1 MARVYSALIIDAD
14 GKTPATLKSILAP
27 YGFEF
32 TITENGP
39 EAVNVARQA
48 APDII
53 FLRAELPLTSGFSV
67 CNRLRRHED
76 TKKTPLIMYS
86 SNVSEDV
93 FEQHRNL
100 KTHADEYLRLPL
112 EAERLIAAIRPL
124 LSLQEPS
131 SKEPSKIQPPPPPP
145 REKSAPN
152 RAAAARPKEAP
163 RGRLDVE
170 LAEAPAPAKQP
181 EPRQQ
186 FEQDFSDG
194 FRQLQQQPEE
204 PSAPAPSA
212 AAVAAAAAR
221 PSEPVP
227 DSEASDASMQAG
239 GFKAQREV
247 LQLKGQLNA
256 KAREILSLKDDL
268 EARERTILDAKR
280 HQRELQAQLGE
291 LESQMLTAQE
301 QILSS
306 REAAEAAQRDKQTA
320 LKREE
325 GVKTRLEV
333 TQKKLKDLETEYGNF
348 RAQAGQERD
357 KLHGQIGEAQQR
369 IETQSALIA
378 DIENERDTLAS
389 HLGDANQQIARLV
402 DGFEGARKTIVSL
415 EDQLADTRK
424 QSEQALADARAER
437 AAAIE
442 SLSNQHQAEIDERDQ
457 DHAAT
462 VKELQSQHA
471 ATVKELQGRLA
482 ELGQHAE
489 QEQERLS
496 QLLAETEE
504 NARLQIAQLTQTL
517 AATEEAARREIE
529 QLRTTLAQTEENAR
543 NEIAALRAAAAEA
556 QAQHEE
562 AAAEAARRISS
573 LEREVD
579 ELGGHLD
586 RAETTIARRRDA
598 ARRAQQA
605 LAVALKVL
613 EEDDQ
618 G

>member
-1 MARVYSALIIDAD
+1 MYSALIIDAD

-112 EAERLIAAIRPL
+112 EAERLLAAIRPL

-131 SKEPSKIQPPPPPP
+131 KEPSKVQPPP
-145 REKSAPN
+145 APE
-152 RAAAARPKEAP
+152 RSSSGPARAARPKDT

-170 LAEAPAPAKQP
+170 LADAPPPPRQP

-194 FRQLQQQPEE
+194 FRQLQDE
-204 PSAPAPSA
+204 PAAAPPAPPA
-212 AAVAAAAAR
+212 PAAVAAAAAR
-221 PSEPVP
+221 PAEAPPP
-227 DSEASDASMQAG
+227 DAEASDASIQAG

-247 LQLKGQLNA
+247 LQIKSQLNA
-256 KAREILSLKDDL
+256 KAREILALKDDL

-280 HQRELQAQLGE
+280 HQRELQAQLSE
-291 LESQMLTAQE
+291 LESQLLTAQE

-306 REAAEAAQRDKQTA
+306 REAAEAASRDKQTA

-333 TQKKLKDLETEYGNF
+333 TQKKLKDLEAESTNF
-348 RAQAGQERD
+348 RAQATQEQAR
-357 KLHGQIGEAQQR
+357 LGGLLAEAQQR
-369 IETQSALIA
+369 IETQSSLIS
-378 DIENERDTLAS
+378 DLEGERDLLAGQ
-389 HLGDANQQIARLV
+389 LAEANQQIARLV
-402 DGFEGARKTIVSL
+402 DGFESARKTITGL
-415 EDQLADTRK
+415 EDTLAETRK
-424 QSEQALADARAER
+424 QGEEDLADARARAEKALADARAER

-442 SLSNQHQAEIDERDQ
+442 SLSAQHQAEIDERDQ

-462 VKELQSQHA
+462 VKELQNQQA
-471 ATVKELQGRLA
+471 ALR
-482 ELGQHAE
+482 E
-489 QEQERLS
+489 QAQQERERMS
-496 QLLAETEE
+496 QVLMETEE
-504 NARLQIAQLTQTL
+504 NARLQIDQLTQTL
-517 AATEEAARREIE
+517 AATEETARREIE
-529 QLRTTLAQTEENAR
+529 QLRATLAQAEETAR
-543 NEIAALRAAAAEA
+543 NEIAALQAAMAEA
-556 QAQHEE
+556 KAQAEE
-562 AAAEAARRISS
+562 AAAEAARRISA

-586 RAETTIARRRDA
+586 RAESNIARRKDLA
-598 ARRAQQA
+598 ARAQQA
-605 LAVALKVL
+605 LAVALKLL
-613 EEDDQ
+613 EEDEP
-618 G
+618 